1 MDTFIS
7 LVLFSLSV
15 RGNVGFSILPQAVT
29 DSTREFAT
37 SPRAQLRILD
47 IVPGISLEGSW
58 RGLWND
64 HTRADRAASRI
75 LFANLS
81 YKTKNSPVSIKLGRQ
96 FAYLYYGGLIDGV
109 SGTVTL
115 SGWQFK
121 LLYGRTA
128 PDVFLSQEAFWD
140 SSANTLLGVLLST
153 PVLFKRAVIKAGYA
167 QKKSGDSLTTP
178 IWASVDYYWKTNI
191 RIEAAYDPKD
201 TRLERFSVI
210 GYGRLM
216 RTTWLI
222 GMRYR
227 DLTDLLTSW
236 GTEESEEEEEEGGE
250 ERITRIE
257 ASMRYFWNPLLVSLG
272 TWFAVGGETYN
283 TYWIRAKY
291 LWISYFGWLGKE
303 PQGWQKGSTLSFSY
317 PLNPQIK
324 VYISGRLIDE
334 PRTPNVWVESLR
346 TGLRL
351 LLPYNATLKAEFRIW
366 QNPEVDM
373 EVQGFFNLSIPF
385 NWRV

>member
-7 LVLFSLSV
+7 LVLFSLSI
-15 RGNVGFSILPQAVT
+15 RGDVGFSVLPQAVT
-29 DSTREFAT
+29 DSTMEFAT

-64 HTRADRAASRI
+64 HTRADRATSRI

-81 YKTKNSPVSIKLGRQ
+81 YKTKNSPISIKLGRQ
-96 FAYLYYGGLIDGV
+96 FTYLYYGGLIDGV
-109 SGTVTL
+109 SGMVTL
-115 SGWQFK
+115 RGWKFK
-121 LLYGRTA
+121 FLYGRMA
-128 PDVFLSQEAFWD
+128 PDIFSSQEVFSN

-153 PVLFKRAVIKAGYA
+153 PIFFKRAVIKAGYV
-167 QKKSGDSLTTP
+167 QKKSGDSLSTP
-178 IWASVDYYWKTNI
+178 ILASIDYYWKTNI
-191 RIEAAYDPKD
+191 RLEAAYDPKD

-210 GYGRLM
+210 GHGRLM

-227 DLTDLLTSW
+227 DLKDVLNSW
-236 GTEESEEEEEEGGE
+236 RAHDSAEEEEEGAEG
-250 ERITRIE
+250 RMMRFE
-257 ASMRYFWNPLLVSLG
+257 ASLRYFWNPFLVSLG
-272 TWFAVGGETYN
+272 GWFAVGGKTYN

-303 PQGWQKGSTLSFSY
+303 PQGWQKGSSLSFSY
-317 PLNPQIK
+317 PINPQVK

-334 PRTPNVWVESLR
+334 PRSPNVWVESLR
-346 TGLRL
+346 TGLQL
-351 LLPYNATLKAEFRIW
+351 LLPYNATLRAEFRIW
-366 QNPEVDM
+366 QNPDVDR